1 MQVPKRSARSRN
13 LRNVI
18 HSAVVRCHQVAPH
31 LRYRP
36 GTIARTVRRG
46 RRVYRCGAIVDK
58 RTLPVFHRH
67 RERTDHRVASRIR
80 YLERNVC
87 AAQGKFFPA
96 LRPFQVRQRV
106 PRAVVPKVR
115 VRVTH
120 RSVALTHIRRHRRIR
135 RTRDRRNHRVFYL
148 DRERTRCNIAR
159 GVYHVVC
166 LGVYTPVFII
176 IRTRTQTALK
186 DRQRIGAVVH
196 TNRSIVLQRH
206 TARTA
211 ADQPRLRKRNAAKTA
226 ADGPVYA
233 YRNRRR
239 TFNFGVLR
247 IFHSYSEQAL
257 GKVVAGLVNV
267 APYHRGGAYRETRS
281 GGQTFDE
288 FADTVV
294 AVAIILEQNLV
305 FNIRTAQVRIVV
317 PGNVRR
323 ACLYRWVIIVFY
335 DHGVSA
341 FALIASSIEYSPY
354 HFCATD
360 GENRIVQSIIV
371 VKVVFKRSHPAVVRR
386 SGIQRR
392 AFHRVRT
399 LAAVRAHV
407 LQAARTLDVGQL
419 HVADGHFPR
428 ADRRVAAG
436 VFRTVRH
443 LFGAYSK
450 ESARCRAADLVHH
463 HPAIVRR
470 YRGHPEHFRTAF
482 IHVVVQGHIRR
493 TVHKHRLDVV
503 HHRVRYLAGLH
514 VARSIRHRP
523 YHRRRTD
530 RQDRSRK
537 GVRVRCID
545 IIVRTLRALAVVVE
559 AGVRVVVHRHQ
570 VTADARRHRKGF
582 AHVAIDR
589 RLFVVFQ
596 RHF

>member
-1 MQVPKRSARSRN
+1 M
-13 LRNVI
+13 I
-18 HSAVVRCHQVAPH
+18 HSAVVRGHQVAPH
-31 LRYRP
+31 VRYRP
-36 GTIARTVRRG
+36 GTVARPVRRG
-46 RRVYRCGAIVDK
+46 RRIYRRRAVVDE

-67 RERTDHRVASRIR
+67 RERANHRVASRIR
-80 YLERNVC
+80 YLERNIC
-87 AAQGKFFPA
+87 AAQREFFPA

-120 RSVALTHIRRHRRIR
+120 RSVALSHIRRHRRVR

-166 LGVYTPVFII
+166 LGVNAAVFII

-196 TNRSIVLQRH
+196 AYRRRVLQRH
-206 TARTA
+206 PARAA
-211 ADQPRLRKRNAAKTA
+211 ADQPRLRKRNAAETA
-226 ADGPVYA
+226 ADTSSDVHPDIGWAVNNGILSVVDR
-233 YRNRRR
+233 YRK
-239 TFNFGVLR
+239 
-247 IFHSYSEQAL
+247 EAL
-257 GKVVAGLVNV
+257 GEIIAGMVNV
-267 APYHRGGAYRETRS
+267 APYHCGSTYREDRTRIKS
-281 GGQTFDE
+281 FNE
-288 FADTVV
+288 IADTVV
-294 AVAIILEQNLV
+294 AVAVVFKTNIIIYLSTA
-305 FNIRTAQVRIVV
+305 NIRVVRANDVGRTFLNRRIIVV
-317 PGNVRR
+317 HND
-323 ACLYRWVIIVFY
+323 YR
-335 DHGVSA
+335 VSA
-341 FALIASSIEYSPY
+341 RAGVIGSIFSCPGHYRCAFGELSSIE
-354 HFCATD
+354 
-360 GENRIVQSIIV
+360 RIIV
-371 VKVVFKRSHPAVVRR
+371 VKIIFKRSHATVVRR

-463 HPAIVRR
+463 YPAVVRR

-493 TVHKHRLDVV
+493 TVHEHRMDVV
-503 HHRVRYLAGLH
+503 HHRVRHLAGLH
-514 VARSIRHRP
+514 VARSIRDRP
-523 YHRRRTD
+523 HHRRRTD

-537 GVRVRCID
+537 GVRVRSID

-570 VTADARRHRKGF
+570 VTANACRHRKGF